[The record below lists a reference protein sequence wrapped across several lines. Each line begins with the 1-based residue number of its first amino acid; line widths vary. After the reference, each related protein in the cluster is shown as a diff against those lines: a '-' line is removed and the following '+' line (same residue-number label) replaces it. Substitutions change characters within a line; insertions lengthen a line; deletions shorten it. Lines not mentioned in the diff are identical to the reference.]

1 MNDETQ
7 KQKPETET
15 EAEVVNETTTQTEAE
30 ATPEAEAEKPAQ
42 VEEVKAE
49 ETQTQPETKPQP
61 EEVAQAQPEAKPK
74 PQPEVAEE
82 ITARVGGGPRR
93 ITGIVVGNKA
103 DKTARVR
110 VERRVKHPLY
120 GKIIR
125 RRGHLQAH
133 DENNKCQ
140 IGDVVTVEESPR
152 FSKTKAWRVIEINP
166 GEQR

>member
-7 KQKPETET
+7 KQKPETEA
-15 EAEVVNETTTQTEAE
+15 EAVNETETTTQTEA
-30 ATPEAEAEKPAQ
+30 TPEAETEKPAQ

-49 ETQTQPETKPQP
+49 EAQPETKPQP
-61 EEVAQAQPEAKPK
+61 EVAQAKPEAK

-120 GKIIR
+120 GKFIR

-133 DENNKCQ
+133 DANNKCQ

>member
-7 KQKPETET
+7 KQKPETEA
-15 EAEVVNETTTQTEAE
+15 EAVNETETTTQTEAE
-30 ATPEAEAEKPAQ
+30 ATPEAETEKPAQ

-49 ETQTQPETKPQP
+49 EAQTQPETKP
-61 EEVAQAQPEAKPK
+61 EAKPETETA
-74 PQPEVAEE
+74 EVAEE

>member
-7 KQKPETET
+7 KQKPETEA
-15 EAEVVNETTTQTEAE
+15 EAEVVNETETTTQTE
-30 ATPEAEAEKPAQ
+30 ATPEAETEKPAQ

-49 ETQTQPETKPQP
+49 EAQTQPET
-61 EEVAQAQPEAKPK
+61 K

-120 GKIIR
+120 GKFIR

>member
-7 KQKPETET
+7 KQKPETEA
-15 EAEVVNETTTQTEAE
+15 EAVNETETTTQTEA
-30 ATPEAEAEKPAQ
+30 TPEAETEKPAQ

-49 ETQTQPETKPQP
+49 EAQTQPETKP
-61 EEVAQAQPEAKPK
+61 EAKPETETA
-74 PQPEVAEE
+74 EVAEE

-93 ITGIVVGNKA
+93 VTGIVVGNKA

-120 GKIIR
+120 GKFIR

-133 DENNKCQ
+133 DANNKCQ

>member
-7 KQKPETET
+7 KQKPEAET
-15 EAEVVNETTTQTEAE
+15 EAEVVNETETTTQTE

-49 ETQTQPETKPQP
+49 ETQPQPEAKPQP
-61 EEVAQAQPEAKPK
+61 EEVAQAKPEPK

-82 ITARVGGGPRR
+82 ITARIGGGPRR

>member
-15 EAEVVNETTTQTEAE
+15 EAEVVNETETTTQTE
-30 ATPEAEAEKPAQ
+30 ATPEAETEKPAQ

-61 EEVAQAQPEAKPK
+61 EEVAQAQPEAK